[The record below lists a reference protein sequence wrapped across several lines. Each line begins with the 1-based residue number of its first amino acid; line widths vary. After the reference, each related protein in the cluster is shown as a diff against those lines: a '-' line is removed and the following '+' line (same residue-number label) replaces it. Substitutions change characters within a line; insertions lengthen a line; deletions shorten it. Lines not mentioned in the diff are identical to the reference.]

1 MSVMKIT
8 RWTRA
13 LLLVALCSP
22 AWAAAQT
29 GKGAADP
36 SILEPRDLF
45 DLEWADGPAL
55 SPDARTVV
63 YQRSGYD
70 IMLDRRTSR
79 LWQVEVDSGRHTPL
93 GADASGTNVVFSP
106 DGARIA
112 WVAQVDGR
120 AQIVVR
126 WMDSGEQSALG
137 WLPQAP
143 SELAFSPD
151 GRQLAFSMLV
161 ESDATATTALP
172 AKPEGAQWAPAA
184 KYIDR
189 LAYRAD
195 GAGYLRPGYR
205 HVFVIPSEGGTP
217 RQISQGDFNYRS
229 PVWSRDG
236 HSLYVVSNQSPEWE
250 YQPTESEIYRLE
262 IASGAL
268 TALTDR
274 RGPDMNPALS
284 PDGKQLAY
292 VGYDDI
298 GKGHQVTHL
307 YVLDVQSGVARALTA
322 EFDYPVANP
331 YWERSGRGVFFSYER
346 HGRGHIAWVSANGGR
361 VETLSDDFGGTSIGR
376 PYTGG
381 QFSVAGDKVAYTR
394 DSPERP
400 AELAIVQRGRKS
412 KVLTDLNVDVLGHK
426 QLGQVE
432 EFWFKS
438 SADGLDVQAWLVKP
452 PQYREG
458 QRYPLLLEIHGGPY
472 AAYGPRFAA
481 ETQLYASAGYAVLYV
496 NPRGS
501 TGYGQAFADHIHH
514 NYPSEDYDDLI
525 SAVDTVIAQGV
536 ADPDQLYVTGGSGG
550 GVLTAWIIGH
560 TDRFKAAVVAKP
572 VIDWISFSLTADM
585 YPYFTQYWFPA
596 PPWEAFEHYWKYS
609 PLAYV
614 GNVKTPTLLVTGEED
629 YRTPIPE
636 SEQYYQA
643 LKLRRVDTAM
653 LRIPGASHGIG
664 ARPTETLHQVLGTLD
679 WLQRYRKQ

>member
-1 MSVMKIT
+1 MNATKT
-8 RWTRA
+8 PRWA
-13 LLLVALCSP
+13 SAVLLAALCCP
-22 AWAAAQT
+22 WLAAAQET
-29 GKGAADP
+29 GKDA
-36 SILEPRDLF
+36 ILQARDLF

-55 SPDARTVV
+55 SPDARVVV
-63 YQRSGYD
+63 YQRMGYD
-70 IMLDRRTSR
+70 IMRDRRTSH
-79 LWQVEVDSGRHTPL
+79 LWQVDLGSGRHTPL
-93 GADASGTNVVFSP
+93 GQDAAGTGAVFSP
-106 DGARIA
+106 DGARLA

-120 AQIVVR
+120 AQIMLR
-126 WMDSGEQSALG
+126 WMDSGQQTSLG

-143 SELAFSPD
+143 FELAFSPD
-151 GRQLAFSMLV
+151 GTQLVFTMLV
-161 ESDATATTALP
+161 EADTTARTALP
-172 AKPEGAQWAPAA
+172 KKPEGAEWAPAA

-189 LAYRAD
+189 VAYRAD

-205 HVFVIPSEGGTP
+205 HVFVIPSDGGTP
-217 RQISQGDFNYRS
+217 RQLSQGDFNYRS

-236 HSLYVVSNQSPEWE
+236 QSLYVVSNQSPDWE
-250 YQPTESEIYRLE
+250 YQPTESEIYRLDLN
-262 IASGAL
+262 SGGL

-274 RGPDMNPALS
+274 RGPDVNPALS

-292 VGYDDI
+292 VGYDDQR
-298 GKGHQVTHL
+298 KSHQVTHL
-307 YVLDVQSGVARALTA
+307 YVLDLASGISRALTDD
-322 EFDYPVANP
+322 FDYPVAQP
-331 YWERSGRGVFFSYER
+331 QWDRSGRGIFFSYER
-346 HGRGHIAWVSANGGR
+346 HGRGHIAWMAATGGR
-361 VETLSDDFGGTSIGR
+361 IETLSDDVGGTSIGR

-381 QFSVAGDKVAYTR
+381 QYSVAGDKVAYTR
-394 DSPERP
+394 DSLERP
-400 AELAIVQRGRKS
+400 AELALVQRGS
-412 KVLTDLNVDVLGHK
+412 KARTLTDLNRDVLGHK
-426 QLGQVE
+426 TLGQVE
-432 EFWFKS
+432 EFWVKS

-452 PQYREG
+452 PQYQEG
-458 QRYPLLLEIHGGPY
+458 QRYPLLLEIHGGPH

-501 TGYGQAFADHIHH
+501 TGYGQAFAEYIHH
-514 NYPSEDYDDLI
+514 NYPSHDYDDLL
-525 SAVDTVIAQGV
+525 SAVDAVIAQGV
-536 ADPDQLYVTGGSGG
+536 ADPEQLYVTGGSGG
-550 GVLTAWIIGH
+550 GVLTAWMIGH

-572 VIDWISFSLTADM
+572 VIDWISFVLTADM
-585 YPYFTQYWFPA
+585 YPYFSQYWFPA

-614 GNVKTPTLLVTGEED
+614 GNVNTPTLLITGEND

-679 WLQRYRKQ
+679 WLQRYRKK

>member
-1 MSVMKIT
+1 MRIPKVT
-8 RWTRA
+8 WCA
-13 LLLVALCSP
+13 LLWALVCSP
-22 AWAAAQT
+22 WLAAAQDAT
-29 GKGAADP
+29 QAD
-36 SILEPRDLF
+36 STVLQPRDLF

-55 SPDARTVV
+55 SPDARKLV

-70 IMLDRRTSR
+70 IMRDRRTSR
-79 LWQVEVDSGRHTPL
+79 LWQIDLASGRHTPL
-93 GADASGTNVVFSP
+93 GEDAAGTGAVFSP
-106 DGARIA
+106 DGTRLAWIARH
-112 WVAQVDGR
+112 DGR

-126 WMDSGEQSALG
+126 WMDSGQQSALG

-151 GRQLAFSMLV
+151 GTQLAFSMLV
-161 ESDATATTALP
+161 ESDTTARTALP
-172 AKPEGAQWAPAA
+172 KKPEGAEWAPPA
-184 KYIDR
+184 KYIER
-189 LAYRAD
+189 MAYRAD
-195 GAGYLRPGYR
+195 GAGYLRAGHR

-236 HSLYVVSNQSPEWE
+236 NSLYVVSNQSPEWE
-250 YQPTESEIYRLE
+250 YQPTESEIYRMEL
-262 IASGAL
+262 ASGEL

-274 RGPDMNPALS
+274 RGPDMSPALS

-292 VGYDDI
+292 VGYDDVR
-298 GKGHQVTHL
+298 KGHQVTHL
-307 YVLDVQSGVARALTA
+307 YALDLQTGASRALTA
-322 EFDYPVANP
+322 AFDYPVARP
-331 YWERSGRGVFFSYER
+331 QWDRSGRGVFFSYER
-346 HGRGHIAWVSANGGR
+346 HGRGHIAWVAARGGR
-361 VETLSDDFGGTSIGR
+361 IETLSDEFGGTSIGR

-381 QFSVAGDKVAYTR
+381 QFSVAGDHVAYTR
-394 DSPERP
+394 DSLYRP
-400 AELAIVQRGRKS
+400 AELAIVQRGGKPRN
-412 KVLTDLNVDVLGHK
+412 LTDLNSDVLGHK
-426 QLGQVE
+426 QLGEVE
-432 EFWFKS
+432 EFWVKS

-452 PQYREG
+452 PQYQEG

-525 SAVDTVIAQGV
+525 SAVDAVIAQGV

-572 VIDWISFSLTADM
+572 VIDWISFALTADM

-643 LKLRRVDTAM
+643 LKLRKVETAM

-664 ARPTETLHQVLGTLD
+664 ARPTETLHQVLGALD
-679 WLQRYRKQ
+679 WLQRYRKK

>member
-1 MSVMKIT
+1 MLKTI
-8 RWTRA
+8 RWARA
-13 LLLVALCSP
+13 LLLAALVCP
-22 AWAAAQT
+22 WLAAAQDKAGDHPAT
-29 GKGAADP
+29 
-36 SILEPRDLF
+36 LQPRDLF

-55 SPDARTVV
+55 SPDARLVV

-70 IMLDRRTSR
+70 IMRDRRTR
-79 LWQVEVDSGRHTPL
+79 HLWQVNLDTGRHAPL
-93 GADASGTNVVFSP
+93 TGNAAGGGATFSP
-106 DGARIA
+106 DGTRLAWIA
-112 WVAQVDGR
+112 GQDGR
-120 AQIVVR
+120 AQIMLR
-126 WMDSGEQSALG
+126 WLDSGEQTALG
-137 WLPQAP
+137 WLPFAP
-143 SELAFSPD
+143 SELTFSPD
-151 GRQLAFSMLV
+151 GKHIAFSMLV
-161 ESDATATTALP
+161 EADASARTALP
-172 AKPEGAQWAPAA
+172 KKPEGAQWAPAA
-184 KYIDR
+184 TYIDR
-189 LAYRAD
+189 MVYRAD

-205 HVFVIPSEGGTP
+205 HIFVIPSEGGTP
-217 RQISQGDFNYRS
+217 RQVSRGDFNYRT

-236 HSLYVVSNQSPEWE
+236 RALYVVSNQSPDWE
-250 YQPTESEIYRLE
+250 YQPTESEIYRLDL
-262 IASGAL
+262 ASGKVS
-268 TALTDR
+268 ALTDR
-274 RGPDMNPALS
+274 RGPDHSPALS

-292 VGYDDI
+292 VGHDDT
-298 GKGHQVTHL
+298 GKGHQVTQL
-307 YVLDVQSGVARALTA
+307 SVLDLASGQSRVLTA
-322 EFDYPVANP
+322 ELDYPAAQPRWDRN
-331 YWERSGRGVFFSYER
+331 GRGIFFSYER
-346 HGRGHIAWVSANGGR
+346 HGRGHLAWIPATGGR
-361 VETLSDDFGGTSIGR
+361 IDTLSDDMGGTSIGR

-381 QFSVAGDKVAYTR
+381 SFSVAGDHIAYTR
-394 DSPERP
+394 DSLYRP
-400 AELAIVQRGRKS
+400 AELAIIQRGGKPR
-412 KVLTDLNVDVLGHK
+412 VLTDLNADVLNHK
-426 QLGQVE
+426 QLGEVE

-452 PQYREG
+452 PQYQKG

-501 TGYGQAFADHIHH
+501 TSYGQAFADHIHH
-514 NYPSEDYDDLI
+514 NYPSQDYDDLI

-536 ADPDQLYVTGGSGG
+536 ADPEQLYVTGGSGG

-585 YPYFTQYWFPA
+585 APYFTQYWFPA

-614 GNVKTPTLLVTGEED
+614 GNVTTPTLLITGEND

-643 LKLRRVDTAM
+643 LKLRKVDAAM

-679 WLQRYRKQ
+679 WFKRYRQQ

>member
-1 MSVMKIT
+1 MDATTIT
-8 RWTRA
+8 RWA
-13 LLLVALCSP
+13 SVLLLAVCCP
-22 AWAAAQT
+22 GWVVAQT
-29 GKGAADP
+29 EQQSTA
-36 SILEPRDLF
+36 STFLQPRDLF

-70 IMLDRRTSR
+70 IMRDRRTRR
-79 LWQVEVDSGRHTPL
+79 LWQVDVDSGRHMPL
-93 GADASGTNVVFSP
+93 GKDAAGVDAVFSP
-106 DGARIA
+106 DGTRLAWIA
-112 WVAQVDGR
+112 QSEGRTQVM
-120 AQIVVR
+120 VR
-126 WMDSGEQSALG
+126 WMDSGQQAALG
-137 WLPQAP
+137 WLPQPP
-143 SELAFSPD
+143 SELTFSPD

-161 ESDATATTALP
+161 ESDSTVRTALP
-172 AKPEGAQWAPAA
+172 TKPAGAEWAPAA

-189 LAYRAD
+189 IAYRAD
-195 GAGYLRPGYR
+195 GAGYLHPGFR

-217 RQISQGDFNYRS
+217 RQVSQGDFNYRT
-229 PVWSRDG
+229 PVWSHDG
-236 HSLYVVSNQSPEWE
+236 NSLYVVSNQSPEWE

-262 IASGAL
+262 IAGGRL
-268 TALTDR
+268 HALTDR
-274 RGPDMNPALS
+274 RGPDMSPALS
-284 PDGKQLAY
+284 PSGKQLAY

-307 YVLDVQSGVARALTA
+307 YVLDLQTGTSRALTA
-322 EFDYPVANP
+322 GFDYPVAQP
-331 YWERSGRGVFFSYER
+331 HWDRSGRGVFFSYER
-346 HGRGHIAWVSANGGR
+346 HGRGHLAWVSATGGR
-361 VETLSDDFGGTSIGR
+361 IDTLSDDFGGTSIGR

-381 QFSVAGDKVAYTR
+381 RFSVAGDKVAYTR
-394 DSPERP
+394 DSPDRP
-400 AELAIVQRGRKS
+400 AELAIIQRGS
-412 KVLTDLNVDVLGHK
+412 KPKMLTDLNTDVLGHK
-426 QLGQVE
+426 QLGQME

-481 ETQLYASAGYAVLYV
+481 EIQLYASAGYAVLYV

-501 TGYGQAFADHIHH
+501 TGYGQAFSDHIHH
-514 NYPSEDYDDLI
+514 NYPSKDYDDLI
-525 SAVDTVIAQGV
+525 SAVDAVIAQGV
-536 ADPDQLYVTGGSGG
+536 ADPEQLYVTGGSGG

-585 YPYFTQYWFPA
+585 YPYFTRYWFPA

-614 GNVKTPTLLVTGEED
+614 GNVKTPTLLVVGEED

-643 LKLRRVDTAM
+643 LKLRRIDTAM

-664 ARPTETLHQVLGTLD
+664 TRPTETLHQVLGTLD
-679 WLQRYRKQ
+679 WLQRYRKK

>member
-1 MSVMKIT
+1 MKTT
-8 RWTRA
+8 RWASA
-13 LLLVALCSP
+13 LLLAALYCP
-22 AWAAAQT
+22 WLAVAQT
-29 GKGAADP
+29 DTEQANPG
-36 SILEPRDLF
+36 ILQPRDLF

-55 SPDARTVV
+55 SPDARKVV

-70 IMLDRRTSR
+70 IMRDRRTRR
-79 LWQVEVDSGRHTPL
+79 LWQVDLASGRHTPL
-93 GADASGTNVVFSP
+93 GEDAAGTGAVFSP
-106 DGARIA
+106 DGTRLAWIA
-112 WVAQVDGR
+112 QQDGR
-120 AQIVVR
+120 AQIMLR
-126 WMDSGEQSALG
+126 WMDSGQQSALG
-137 WLPQAP
+137 WLPQSP
-143 SELAFSPD
+143 SELAWSPD
-151 GRQLAFSMLV
+151 GTQLAFSMLV
-161 ESDATATTALP
+161 EADTSAITALP
-172 AKPEGAQWAPAA
+172 KKPEGAEWAPAA
-184 KYIDR
+184 KYIER
-189 LAYRAD
+189 MNYRAD
-195 GAGYLRPGYR
+195 GAGYLRAGHR

-217 RQISQGDFNYRS
+217 RQVSQGDFNYRS
-229 PVWSRDG
+229 QVWSRDG
-236 HSLYVVSNQSPEWE
+236 NALYVVSNQSPDWE
-250 YQPTESEIYRLE
+250 YQPTESEIYRLD

-274 RGPDMNPALS
+274 RGPDMSPALS

-292 VGYDDI
+292 VGYDDV

-307 YVLDVQSGVARALTA
+307 YVLDLQSGVSRVLTA
-322 EFDYPVANP
+322 GLDYPVAKP
-331 YWERSGRGVFFSYER
+331 HWDRSGRGVFFSYER
-346 HGRGHIAWVSANGGR
+346 HGRGHIAWIAASGGR
-361 VETLSDDFGGTSIGR
+361 VDTLSDDFGGTSIGR

-381 QFSVAGDKVAYTR
+381 SFSVAGDHIAYTR
-394 DSPERP
+394 DSLYRP
-400 AELAIVQRGRKS
+400 AELAIVQRGGKPR
-412 KVLTDLNVDVLGHK
+412 VLTDLNSDVLAHK
-426 QLGQVE
+426 QLGEVE
-432 EFWFKS
+432 ELWVKS

-452 PQYREG
+452 PQYQEG

-525 SAVDTVIAQGV
+525 SAVDAVIAQGV
-536 ADPDQLYVTGGSGG
+536 ADPEQLYVTGGSGG

-572 VIDWISFSLTADM
+572 VIDWISFALTADM

-614 GNVKTPTLLVTGEED
+614 GNVTTPTLLVVGEED
-629 YRTPIPE
+629 QRTPVPE
-636 SEQYYQA
+636 TEQYYQA

-679 WLQRYRKQ
+679 WLQRYRKK

>member
-1 MSVMKIT
+1 MTIK
-8 RWTRA
+8 RWAGA
-13 LLLVALCSP
+13 LLLAALSVP
-22 AWAAAQT
+22 GLASAQADAAQ
-29 GKGAADP
+29 ADP
-36 SILEPRDLF
+36 AILQPRDLF

-55 SPDARTVV
+55 SPDARQVV

-70 IMLDRRTSR
+70 IMRDRRTR
-79 LWQVEVDSGRHTPL
+79 QLWQLNLDTGRHTPL
-93 GADASGTNVVFSP
+93 GEDAAGTGAVFSP
-106 DGARIA
+106 DGTRLAWIA
-112 WVAQVDGR
+112 QADGR
-120 AQIVVR
+120 AQIMLR
-126 WMDSGEQSALG
+126 WMDSGQQSALG

-143 SELAFSPD
+143 SELAWSPD

-161 ESDATATTALP
+161 ESDATARTALP
-172 AKPEGAQWAPAA
+172 KKPEGAEWAPAA

-195 GAGYLRPGYR
+195 GPGYLRPGYR
-205 HVFVIPSEGGTP
+205 HIFVIPAQGGTP
-217 RQISQGDFNYRS
+217 RQISRGDFNYRS

-236 HSLYVVSNQSPEWE
+236 SALYVVSNQSPDWE
-250 YQPTESEIYRLE
+250 YQPTESDIYRLDLV
-262 IASGAL
+262 SGHI

-274 RGPDMNPALS
+274 RGPDMSPALS

-292 VGYDDI
+292 VGYDDVR
-298 GKGHQVTHL
+298 KGHQVTHL
-307 YVLDVQSGVARALTA
+307 YVLDVQSGASRALTA
-322 EFDYPVANP
+322 DFDYPVSNP
-331 YWERSGRGVFFSYER
+331 HWERNGRGVFFSYER
-346 HGRGHIAWVSANGGR
+346 HGRGHIAWVPAIGGKI
-361 VETLSDDFGGTSIGR
+361 ETLSDDFGGTAIGR

-381 QFSVAGDKVAYTR
+381 QFAVAGDKVAYTR
-394 DSPERP
+394 DSLDRP
-400 AELAIVQRGRKS
+400 AELAIVQRGGKPR
-412 KVLTDLNVDVLGHK
+412 VLTDLNTDVLGHK
-426 QLGQVE
+426 QLGEVE
-432 EFWFKS
+432 EFWVKS

-452 PQYREG
+452 PHYQQG

-514 NYPSEDYDDLI
+514 NYPSQDYDDLM
-525 SAVDTVIAQGV
+525 SAVDAVIAQGV
-536 ADPDQLYVTGGSGG
+536 ANPDELYVTGGSGG

-572 VIDWISFSLTADM
+572 VIDWISFALTADM

-614 GNVKTPTLLVTGEED
+614 GNVTTPTLLVVGEED
-629 YRTPIPE
+629 HRTPVPE
-636 SEQYYQA
+636 TEQYYQA

-679 WLQRYRKQ
+679 WLQRYRKK

>member
-1 MSVMKIT
+1 MTIK
-8 RWTRA
+8 RWAGA
-13 LLLVALCSP
+13 LLLAALSVP
-22 AWAAAQT
+22 GLASAQADAAQ
-29 GKGAADP
+29 ADP
-36 SILEPRDLF
+36 AILQPRDLF

-55 SPDARTVV
+55 SPDARQVV

-70 IMLDRRTSR
+70 IMRDRRTR
-79 LWQVEVDSGRHTPL
+79 QLWQLNLDTGRHTPL
-93 GADASGTNVVFSP
+93 GEDAAGTGAVFSP
-106 DGARIA
+106 DGTRLAWIA
-112 WVAQVDGR
+112 QADGR
-120 AQIVVR
+120 AQIMLR
-126 WMDSGEQSALG
+126 WMDSGQQSALG

-143 SELAFSPD
+143 SELAWSPD
-151 GRQLAFSMLV
+151 GQQLAFSMLV
-161 ESDATATTALP
+161 ESDATARTALP
-172 AKPEGAQWAPAA
+172 KKPEGAEWAPAA

-195 GAGYLRPGYR
+195 GPGYLRPGYR
-205 HVFVIPSEGGTP
+205 HIFVIPAQGGTP
-217 RQISQGDFNYRS
+217 RQISRGDFNYRS
-229 PVWSRDG
+229 PLWSREG
-236 HSLYVVSNQSPEWE
+236 SALYVVSNQSPDWE
-250 YQPTESEIYRLE
+250 YQPTESDIYRLDLV
-262 IASGAL
+262 SGHI

-274 RGPDMNPALS
+274 RGPDMSPALS

-292 VGYDDI
+292 VGYDDVR
-298 GKGHQVTHL
+298 KGHQVTHL
-307 YVLDVQSGVARALTA
+307 YVLDVQSGTSRALTA
-322 EFDYPVANP
+322 DFDYPVSNP
-331 YWERSGRGVFFSYER
+331 HWERNGRGVFFSYER
-346 HGRGHIAWVSANGGR
+346 HGRGHIAWVPATGGKI
-361 VETLSDDFGGTSIGR
+361 ETLSDDFGGTAIGR

-381 QFSVAGDKVAYTR
+381 QFAVAGDKVAYTR
-394 DSPERP
+394 DSLDRP
-400 AELAIVQRGRKS
+400 AELAIVQRGGKPR
-412 KVLTDLNVDVLGHK
+412 VLTDLNTDVLGHK
-426 QLGQVE
+426 QLGEVE
-432 EFWFKS
+432 EFWVKS

-452 PQYREG
+452 PHYQQG

-514 NYPSEDYDDLI
+514 NYPSQDYDDLM
-525 SAVDTVIAQGV
+525 SAVDAVIAQGV
-536 ADPDQLYVTGGSGG
+536 ADPDELYVTGGSGG

-572 VIDWISFSLTADM
+572 VIDWISFALTADM
-585 YPYFTQYWFPA
+585 YPYFSQYWFPA

-614 GNVKTPTLLVTGEED
+614 GNVKTPTLLIVGEND
-629 YRTPIPE
+629 HRTPVPE
-636 SEQYYQA
+636 TEQYYQA

-679 WLQRYRKQ
+679 WLQRDRAQ